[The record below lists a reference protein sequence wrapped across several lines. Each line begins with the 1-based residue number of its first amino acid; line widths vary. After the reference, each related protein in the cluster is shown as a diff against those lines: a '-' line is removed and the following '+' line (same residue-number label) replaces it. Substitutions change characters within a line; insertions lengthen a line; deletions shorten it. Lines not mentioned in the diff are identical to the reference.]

1 MHKTFIAI
9 LLFFCKSCELKY
21 IEGEIDT
28 SDNWAFLARFCFLS
42 KQGEFEY
49 YLEFSEDQGVPN
61 LLLYYDTDDQWPAV
75 YKTNKNCFEKES
87 VLHVENS
94 QVINLTISTQ
104 YLREFSGC
112 AIKPTTPTTPT
123 TPKSTTT
130 TRLPKKGTTKKRPFL
145 TKPTVKTTTP
155 ELPTPRSTTPTP
167 SSDDTT
173 TSYDVTSPIS
183 TTFAEDFSYTT
194 EDLKNQWEN
203 IFDVGNWSSH
213 KEPIK
218 KRQVGEWEEF
228 SDAADHSD
236 LKAPITKRAVAA
248 PSWPKKEN
256 RIIHCNNA
264 RKFDSSRERWWFI
277 ALSNCNGSKG
287 IHVKY
292 KILMTNGPPGD
303 YWHEHFSADEFYILP
318 VLMAF
323 SIAYSFLMLGIIM
336 CSIELKS
343 RQLLHTTYKIFVVSA
358 IFQLFGIILTSAAY
372 LKYAINGLGP
382 SKVKRF
388 GAIFMSLSET
398 LYLLLLLLLAKGFTI
413 TRGRLP
419 LAASVKLTIFMCL
432 YVVTYISI
440 FIYEANVF
448 DPGEVLYLYES
459 PAGYGLIILR
469 VLAWCMFI
477 YSTVFTLKHYPEKAN
492 FYYPFNVCG
501 TMWFI
506 AGPAFILSANTYIDK
521 WVRESVVCA
530 VLQFITFGGHLTFL
544 ILTMPSVANKNFPYH
559 VRTTQIGIMELT
571 GTSGASTIQQFSHH
585 IYEPTGAVREQTV
598 IVPLTRRTEEIFEG
612 MYNQPVHNIRRDSL
626 EDINNTRNMMMEN
639 VINWSLAKNVAALE
653 VPNFQRNKRN
663 SFVSDDSNESVMTS
677 RRSSLQP
684 ANGQFEDY
692 VREVPIQLFT
702 VSRMVAGTESNSNG
716 TPNGKTV

>member
-1 MHKTFIAI
+1 MHRFSIVF
-9 LLFFCKSCELKY
+9 LLFWLNLCQCKYL
-21 IEGEIDT
+21 EGEIHT

-42 KQGEFEY
+42 EDGQFEY
-49 YLEFSEDQGVPN
+49 FLEFSDEQGNPN

-75 YKTNKNCFEKES
+75 YKTNKNCYEKEA
-87 VLHVENS
+87 VLHVEQN
-94 QVINLTISTQ
+94 QIINLTTTNRFYQ
-104 YLREFSGC
+104 ELSGC
-112 AIKPTTPTTPT
+112 TSKPSPLPTPKPKPSTTLLPKKATKSRKLRPTTTIKTTTIALPTPRTTPTTT
-123 TPKSTTT
+123 EDV
-130 TRLPKKGTTKKRPFL
+130 TTKF
-145 TKPTVKTTTP
+145 V
-155 ELPTPRSTTPTP
+155 
-167 SSDDTT
+167 
-173 TSYDVTSPIS
+173 
-183 TTFAEDFSYTT
+183 EDFNYTT
-194 EDLKNQWEN
+194 LDLKSQWEH
-203 IFDVGNWSSH
+203 IEIT
-213 KEPIK
+213 KAPIK
-218 KRQVGEWEEF
+218 KR
-228 SDAADHSD
+228 
-236 LKAPITKRAVAA
+236 AVR
-248 PSWPKKEN
+248 PPPTPQIRGN
-256 RIIHCNNA
+256 TIMCHNA
-264 RKFDSSRERWWFI
+264 RKFRSARERWWFI
-277 ALSNCNGSKG
+277 ALSNCNGTRG

-323 SIAYSFLMLGIIM
+323 SIAYSFLMLGIIV

-343 RQLLHTTYKIFVVSA
+343 RQLLHTTYKIFVVSV

-372 LKYAINGLGP
+372 LKYAVNGLGP
-382 SKVKRF
+382 SPVKRG
-388 GAIFMSLSET
+388 GAIFMGVSET
-398 LYLLLLLLLAKGFTI
+398 LYMLLLLLLAKGFTI

-469 VLAWCMFI
+469 VLAWCMFV
-477 YSTVFTLKHYPEKAN
+477 YSTVFTLKHYPEKSN

-506 AGPAFILSANTYIDK
+506 AGPAFILSANSYIDK
-521 WVRESVVCA
+521 WIRESVVCA

-571 GTSGASTIQQFSHH
+571 GTSGSSTIQQFGHH
-585 IYEPTGAVREQTV
+585 VYEPSGTVRETV

-612 MYNQPVHNIRRDSL
+612 MYNQPVHNIRRESL
-626 EDINNTRNMMMEN
+626 NEDLSNTRNLMMEN
-639 VINWSLAKNVAALE
+639 VINWSLARNIAALE
-653 VPNFQRNKRN
+653 MPNFERIERN
-663 SFVSDDSNESVMTS
+663 SFVAEHSDNESVITS
-677 RRSSLQP
+677 RRSSQP
-684 ANGQFEDY
+684 NGHFDDY

-702 VSRMVAGTESNSNG
+702 VSKMVTGNND